1 MGDSPLDFC
10 EASTK
15 TNLMKSLC
23 LISNFERTLIFR
35 CLFIYQPQEIGIS
48 MTSISWSKCGNIL
61 AIATSQSLSVI
72 NTLTWAMIDDLDIPV
87 TVDQEKHNDV
97 NLLIEM
103 EKPLTTNDVDVRVA
117 RELCR

>member
-1 MGDSPLDFC
+1 
-10 EASTK
+10 
-15 TNLMKSLC
+15 
-23 LISNFERTLIFR
+23 
-35 CLFIYQPQEIGIS
+35 

-72 NTLTWAMIDDLDIPV
+72 NTLTWVMIDDLDIPV
-87 TVDQEKHNDV
+87 TVDQEKHSDV

>member
-1 MGDSPLDFC
+1 
-10 EASTK
+10 
-15 TNLMKSLC
+15 
-23 LISNFERTLIFR
+23 
-35 CLFIYQPQEIGIS
+35 

-87 TVDQEKHNDV
+87 TVHQEKHNDV